1 MRLDTLLLGAMDY
14 LGFVQ
19 VSNPVAAVK
28 TPPGLVD
35 VQSAHETDQ
44 AEQKVGVEEPKAG
57 AGGQADSQEQQSDGQ
72 PDLRD
77 TGVEPVR
84 H

>member
-28 TPPGLVD
+28 APPGLVD
-35 VQSAHETDQ
+35 VQSARETDQ

-57 AGGQADSQEQQSDGQ
+57 TGGQAD
-72 PDLRD
+72 
-77 TGVEPVR
+77 
-84 H
+84 